1 MISLFAKKIIKP
13 WDRVREGAARCEKK
27 DRCGDEKTAG
37 GAVCTRLK
45 GRCAVSDTTPRL
57 LSSTMDGGTN
67 VSPAFL
73 WALGEH
79 DSFTKA
85 GKERDDDTYFHVNSA
100 SPVSTARVIR
110 SSHNVASS
118 GGSGSKLDVENP
130 SSSSS
135 KKLSST
141 FARSAAEMSGL

>member
-1 MISLFAKKIIKP
+1 M
-13 WDRVREGAARCEKK
+13 WRRENCW
-27 DRCGDEKTAG
+27 RCGLYA
-37 GAVCTRLK
+37 LK
-45 GRCAVSDTTPRL
+45 GALCGLRYDAETVELYNRRRYKRKARIS
-57 LSSTMDGGTN
+57 
-67 VSPAFL
+67 

>member
-1 MISLFAKKIIKP
+1 LISLFARKIIKP
-13 WDRVREGAARCEKK
+13 WDRVREGAARREKK

-45 GRCAVSDTTPRL
+45 GRREVSDTTPRL
-57 LSSTMDGGTN
+57 LSSRIDGGTN

-73 WALGEH
+73 GDLGKH
-79 DSFTKA
+79 DVSQADRKLDA
-85 GKERDDDTYFHVNSA
+85 TYFHVNSA
-100 SPVSTARVIR
+100 SPASTARVIL

-135 KKLSST
+135 NKLSSI
-141 FARSAAEMSGL
+141 FAWSTTEMSGL